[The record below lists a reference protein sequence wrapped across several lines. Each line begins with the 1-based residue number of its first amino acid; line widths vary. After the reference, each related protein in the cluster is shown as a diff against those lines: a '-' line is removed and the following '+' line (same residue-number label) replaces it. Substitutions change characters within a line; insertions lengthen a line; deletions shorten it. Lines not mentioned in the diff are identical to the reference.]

1 MGWGNLSGLHY
12 LPRGDAGVWVDDRS
26 GVRSES
32 TSRKIRGVS
41 LSFFLFFFNKDGMF
55 FVFPRLHR
63 KPPPP
68 PMIGAPCKHG
78 S

>member
-32 TSRKIRGVS
+32 TSRKIRGVF
-41 LSFFLFFFNKDGMF
+41 LSFFFFFNKDGMF

>member
-32 TSRKIRGVS
+32 TSRKITGVF
-41 LSFFLFFFNKDGMF
+41 LSFFFFKKDGMF
-55 FVFPRLHR
+55 FVFAQEASTPTDDWCSL
-63 KPPPP
+63 
-68 PMIGAPCKHG
+68 
-78 S
+78 